1 MDPTVAKLFAAYED
15 AFSRLDA
22 ERQAAFFADVFIAAG
37 PKGSTAHTREQF
49 LAIAPELAA
58 FYRSIGR
65 TGARIAGIQH
75 VPISDHHVLARVQWS
90 VGFEKLGDTPMSVEI
105 SYVVDK
111 TDPARPLIVM
121 SIAQEGEEDAL
132 RKAGL
137 LG

>member
-15 AFSRLDA
+15 AFSRLDP
-22 ERQAAFFADVFIAAG
+22 ERQASFFADVFISAG
-37 PKGSTAHTREQF
+37 PKGSTAHSREQF
-49 LAIAPELAA
+49 VRFASELAA

-90 VGFEKLGDTPMSVEI
+90 IGFEKLADRAMTAEI

-111 TDPARPLIVM
+111 TDPAHPLIVM
-121 SIAQEGEEDAL
+121 SIAHEDEEDAL

-137 LG
+137 IG